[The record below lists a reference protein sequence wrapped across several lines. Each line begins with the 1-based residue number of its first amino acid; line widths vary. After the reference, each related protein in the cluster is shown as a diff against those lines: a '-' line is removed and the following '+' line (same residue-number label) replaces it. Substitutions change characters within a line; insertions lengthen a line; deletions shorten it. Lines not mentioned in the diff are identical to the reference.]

1 MPFSFALAVAVQVS
15 VCYASSV
22 SVHTTSGIETN
33 GLLTLKGIRFAQ
45 PPTGPL
51 RWEPPVA
58 FTSATFQNATVLGP
72 SCVQQFP
79 FATAAIDQQL
89 FNTPPALENEDC
101 LFLNVWAPAQVQ
113 KKLPVLIWIYGGGF
127 AFGTAGMSEYD
138 GASIASNQNIVVVS
152 FNYRTNVFGF
162 PGSPDIPLTELAF
175 EWVQQNIAK
184 DPKQVTIM
192 GQSAGSE
199 SVAAA
204 ISRHSPSSSPFRG
217 GIMLSAAQESTVPT
231 PSFASFNDFA
241 SAVGCSQTPGAARLT
256 CLRDVPA
263 VVIRTFVNG
272 PSGGLYVPIV
282 DNVTFF
288 ADPFQRIRTGLT
300 ARVPFIIG
308 NTEND
313 GSIFALN
320 LTNLTEYLATN
331 FGPFVTTDE
340 VRALYP
346 SGLGDNAV
354 ISELTKDLVFLCPA
368 ELWAGSAVG
377 AGVTDIYRY
386 TYGAVF
392 ADLQLFPDAGA
403 WHTSELP
410 EIFGTF
416 NRSTATQLEAELSH
430 TMQRLVANF
439 VKNPAV
445 APAPNWPKYVP
456 GNGTTTLAKL
466 AYNGNIGLGNVVQVA
481 QSDSLD
487 GPCDALWNQFLDVRV

>member
-22 SVHTTSGIETN
+22 SVHTTSGILRGIETN

-162 PGSPDIPLTELAF
+162 PELAF

-184 DPKQVTIM
+184 VGGDPKQVTIM

-231 PSFASFNDFA
+231 PSFAS
-241 SAVGCSQTPGAARLT
+241 
-256 CLRDVPA
+256 DVPA

-331 FGPFVTTDE
+331 FGPFVTADE

-445 APAPNWPKYVP
+445 APAPNWPKY
-456 GNGTTTLAKL
+456 L